1 MYWDANKLLK
11 SLLIVVFLSFLSTSL
26 FAKNISIL
34 VIGQSISSN
43 CNQYKYPAIQ
53 GIYQY
58 DFEGNRV
65 KAYDPFI
72 WADCSSGSMW
82 MPLGRIILN
91 NKLADEVTFM
101 PIGVGATT
109 VNDWLPNG
117 RAYPKLQKAM
127 SVIKSKQIKFD
138 YIFWHQGSS
147 DIGTPSSIYQKCFN
161 SFASQ
166 VIKLGDLR
174 SSKWIIARHS
184 KCFGQVDE
192 KLWKAQTDIA
202 RMDDHIRFFI
212 GPDTNSLG
220 DEYRFDTCHLNQQG
234 QEKMATLWL
243 ESLKNAKK
251 NENAFRKET
260 MLNIFS
266 KISF

>member
-91 NKLADEVTFM
+91 NK
-101 PIGVGATT
+101 
-109 VNDWLPNG
+109 
-117 RAYPKLQKAM
+117 
-127 SVIKSKQIKFD
+127 
-138 YIFWHQGSS
+138 
-147 DIGTPSSIYQKCFN
+147 
-161 SFASQ
+161 
-166 VIKLGDLR
+166 
-174 SSKWIIARHS
+174 
-184 KCFGQVDE
+184 
-192 KLWKAQTDIA
+192 
-202 RMDDHIRFFI
+202 FI
-212 GPDTNSLG
+212 N
-220 DEYRFDTCHLNQQG
+220 
-234 QEKMATLWL
+234 K
-243 ESLKNAKK
+243 
-251 NENAFRKET
+251 
-260 MLNIFS
+260 
-266 KISF
+266 